1 VFWIALVV
9 LVANDHWLKHSQLAP
24 GWLTGKLS
32 DFAGLIV
39 APVVL
44 ASLTR
49 ARSARGRLACIAVVA
64 VVFAGFELFP
74 SWVRAA
80 ESLAVGGHRLRM
92 WPDVTDLLALAVL
105 PLTWLVMTRSSGQP
119 LRLGAPLVHRTG
131 LALAC
136 LACVATSTAEL
147 PPLRTPLIVNKSHT
161 DITVTARRYLGAV
174 DCIGQASNPSEP
186 QLQDTALVESD
197 FSAPVTA
204 TIEPTDLMELGSAGE
219 APSCG
224 AYWISAPALADL
236 IITFAPVMAYGRE
249 ENLNSLVLEGPSSE
263 LRPFANRGV
272 WISEVPAP

>member
-1 VFWIALVV
+1 MFWFALVV
-9 LVANDHWLKHSQLAP
+9 LVANDYWLKHSQLVP

-49 ARSARGRLACIAVVA
+49 ARSSRARLACIAVVA
-64 VVFAGFELFP
+64 VVFASFELFP
-74 SWVRAA
+74 SWVHAA
-80 ESLAVGGHRLRM
+80 ESVAIGGHRLRM

-105 PLTWLVMTRSSGQP
+105 PLTWRVMMRSSELP

-131 LALAC
+131 IALAC

-147 PPLRTPLIVNKSHT
+147 PPLRTPLIVNKSHA

-186 QLQDTALVESD
+186 QLQDAAPVASD
-197 FSAPVTA
+197 FGPPVTV
-204 TIEPTDLMELGSAGE
+204 TIEPADLMELGSASE
-219 APSCG
+219 TPSCG
-224 AYWISAPALADL
+224 AYWISAPGLADL

-249 ENLNSLVLEGPSSE
+249 ESLNSLVLEGPSSE

-272 WISEVPAP
+272 WISEVAAP